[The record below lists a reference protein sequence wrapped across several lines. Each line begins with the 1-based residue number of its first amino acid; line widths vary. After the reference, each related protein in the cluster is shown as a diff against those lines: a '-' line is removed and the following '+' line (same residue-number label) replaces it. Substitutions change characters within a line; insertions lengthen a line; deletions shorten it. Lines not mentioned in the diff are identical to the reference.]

1 MGPPWSFMP
10 GTARSVTQ
18 CLASP
23 GPEKAWQRRRPT
35 TWRRHSQGGHDQ
47 TRPDGM
53 VVVGDE
59 GKCAEPLAR
68 PLQSSLISQ
77 LSQAHA
83 SASSRRGGRPP
94 SPDSLC
100 FHSFQRPGRNIF
112 VALSLAITLWQETRL
127 SPSTLLSLIHS
138 LRSTGSLFGFY
149 CLFLSQPCGFERLWK
164 QVPQR
169 PTETPNYT
177 HTYLRIQF

>member
-1 MGPPWSFMP
+1 MP
-10 GTARSVTQ
+10 GTTRSVTQ

-53 VVVGDE
+53 VVVDDE

-77 LSQAHA
+77 LGQAHA

-94 SPDSLC
+94 SPDSFC

-112 VALSLAITLWQETRL
+112 VALSLSHHSLARD
-127 SPSTLLSLIHS
+127 SPLTIHS
-138 LRSTGSLFGFY
+138 FVFDSLLKIDWIALWLL
-149 CLFLSQPCGFERLWK
+149 LFLSQPCGFERLWK

-177 HTYLRIQF
+177 HTYLKIQV